1 MGNLQDVG
9 AVSDALFAYQC
20 FEYTGRP
27 DRDAKARTD
36 WVHERTHNIL
46 TDEDYASDLTLAVIE
61 NHSDANGLIS
71 GLLWATSADH
81 INQLA
86 AFHSAMTREARRI
99 AESEA
104 TVRFGF

>member
-9 AVSDALFAYQC
+9 SVSDALFAYQC

-36 WVHERTHNIL
+36 WVHERTHNII
-46 TDEDYASDLTLAVIE
+46 TDKSYMSDLAQLVTE
-61 NHSDANGLIS
+61 NHSDSDEMLF

-81 INQLA
+81 MNQLA
-86 AFHSAMTREARRI
+86 AFHAAMTREARRI

-104 TVRFGF
+104 TIRFGF

>member
-9 AVSDALFAYQC
+9 AVSDALFAYQMMQH
-20 FEYTGRP
+20 TGTP
-27 DRDAKARTD
+27 DRDTKTRHD
-36 WVHERTHNIL
+36 WVCERTHNII
-46 TDEDYASDLTLAVIE
+46 TDKSYMSDLAQLVTE
-61 NHSDANGLIS
+61 NHSDSDEMLF

-81 INQLA
+81 MNQLA

-104 TVRFGF
+104 TIRFGF